1 MNPVISLVQMHI
13 EPGNLQKNVATAFSM
28 IENAAEQ
35 KSTIVL
41 LPELW
46 SSGYDLEKAE
56 RYAGDTPEIL
66 KSLTQLS
73 QQYQIYI
80 GGSLLEKSHQ
90 GIFNTFYWISPT
102 QEILTYRKIH
112 LFRLMEE
119 DRWLSP
125 GERLQIVPTHFG
137 QAGLA
142 ICYDLRFPELF
153 RRYALN
159 GATVFLLS
167 AEWPLKRIHHWQTLL
182 RARAIENLCFLFAV
196 NCVGPAYKDVFG
208 GASAVISPWGET
220 LAEGSQTEEEL
231 ISVPIE
237 PSQVE
242 RARSFLPVF
251 QDRRPDLY
259 HLSD

>member
-1 MNPVISLVQMHI
+1 MNPVISLAQMHI

-28 IENAAEQ
+28 IEKSATR

-56 RYAGDTPEIL
+56 TYANETPEIL
-66 KSLTQLS
+66 KDLTYLAHQYHLS
-73 QQYQIYI
+73 I
-80 GGSLLEKSHQ
+80 GGSLLEKSDR
-90 GIFNTFYWISPT
+90 GIYNTFYWISPT
-102 QEILTYRKIH
+102 REILAYRKIH

-119 DRWLSP
+119 DRWLNP
-125 GERLQIVPTHFG
+125 GDHLQMVSTEMG

-153 RRYALN
+153 RQYALS
-159 GATVFLLS
+159 GATIFLLS

-208 GASAVISPWGET
+208 GSSAIISPWGET
-220 LAEGSQTEEEL
+220 LAEGSQTDEDL
-231 ISVPIE
+231 ISAQIDPN
-237 PSQVE
+237 QVE
-242 RARSFLPVF
+242 RARGFLPVF